1 MALLTELLTQVNKNL
16 WEKNKKTNKNT
27 NTGMQKQNG
36 PPQRTQ
42 TSFLLTDF
50 IQLVF
55 SLE

>member
-16 WEKNKKTNKNT
+16 WGEKKTTNT